1 NVMLTKTCSGCF
13 SCRKSAKTKFLQVI
27 GQLKQPVQHYI
38 YATTKIPYHLQEGEN
53 EHTVSVKSLPSGL
66 YLLQRVGEKETKK
79 QKVVVE

>member
-38 YATTKIPYHLQEGEN
+38 YATTIDTTHSQILKTNMMIRKL
-53 EHTVSVKSLPSGL
+53 
-66 YLLQRVGEKETKK
+66 KETETSWTMKK
-79 QKVVVE
+79 AIN

>member
-38 YATTKIPYHLQEGEN
+38 YATTLILYHFARFLIMGKIYN
-53 EHTVSVKSLPSGL
+53 V
-66 YLLQRVGEKETKK
+66 
-79 QKVVVE
+79 